1 MANREPIQYE
11 NRLIAFVDLL
21 GFKQAVNN
29 SVNHQV
35 IAQKIYNIL
44 NYHNRLKEKNYGDGL
59 ASGSDYGKEITFF
72 SDCFVISYAIGRG
85 GELNYLLSDVIF
97 HALDLTS
104 IGFLVRGG
112 ITFGQL
118 VHQGDICFGPA
129 MNRAYELESICAR
142 YPRILVDDVIINN
155 ISAFRPECNSE
166 EFERKFMFKL
176 ISRDKDG
183 KYFLNYIKQNSYFD
197 DYVYYQ
203 NYLKYMRDFLICNLQ
218 QYQNDERVVKKY
230 RRYKEYYNEVIKQ
243 QIKDDYQ
250 NLFLIK

>member
-1 MANREPIQYE
+1 MANRKPIQYE
-11 NRLIAFVDLL
+11 DRLIVFVDLL

-44 NYHNRLKEKNYGDGL
+44 NYHKRLKEKNYGDGL

-85 GELNYLLSDVIF
+85 GELYYILSDIIFYTFDLLSM
-97 HALDLTS
+97 
-104 IGFLVRGG
+104 GFLLRGG

-142 YPRILVDDVIINN
+142 YPRILVDNAIINN
-155 ISAFRPECNSE
+155 ISGFRLECNSE
-166 EFERKFMFKL
+166 EFEREFMFNL
-176 ISRDKDG
+176 ISHDKDG
-183 KYFLNYIKQNSYFD
+183 KYFLNYLQQNSYFD
-197 DYVYYQ
+197 NDVYYQ
-203 NYLKYMRDFLICNLQ
+203 DCLRHMRDFLIYNLNQ
-218 QYQNDERVVKKY
+218 HQNNKKVLDKY
-230 RRYKEYYNEVIKQ
+230 LWYKNYYNEVIKHK
-243 QIKDDYQ
+243 INYDYQ
-250 NLFLIK
+250 HLFLIK

>member
-1 MANREPIQYE
+1 MANRKAIQYE

-129 MNRAYELESICAR
+129 MNRAYELESICAS
-142 YPRILVDDVIINN
+142 YPRILVDNVIINN
-155 ISAFRPECNSE
+155 ISGFRLECNSE
-166 EFERKFMFKL
+166 EFEREFIFNL
-176 ISRDKDG
+176 ISHDKDG
-183 KYFLNYIKQNSYFD
+183 KYFLNYLQQNSYFD

-203 NYLKYMRDFLICNLQ
+203 NYLMYMRNFLICNLQ
-218 QYQNDERVVKKY
+218 QYQNNERVLAKY
-230 RRYKEYYNEVIKQ
+230 QWYKEYYNKVIKQ
-243 QIKDDYQ
+243 QIKDDSQ
-250 NLFLIK
+250 HLFLIK